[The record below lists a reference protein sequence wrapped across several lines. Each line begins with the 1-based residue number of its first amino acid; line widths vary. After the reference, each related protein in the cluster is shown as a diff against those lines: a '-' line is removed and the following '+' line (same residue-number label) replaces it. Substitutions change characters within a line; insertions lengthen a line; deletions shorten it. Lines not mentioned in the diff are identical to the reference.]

1 VALHGSVQK
10 VSLAQ
15 KQLDS
20 NLEVISRQQDEL
32 HALLDQLENQVER
45 YYSEHEG
52 EMTPADI
59 EREKG

>member
-1 VALHGSVQK
+1 M
-10 VSLAQ
+10 AQ